1 MSSKAVRTI
10 QKMTVGMAIRS
21 VLLDIGE
28 DTLEQVHKKLAE
40 YYDCDTF
47 DCFDNPEYLKRVLK
61 ELYGSYYKQ
70 IVQDIIRNLGNDA
83 SGNYVEEFLAVL
95 TKK

>member
-1 MSSKAVRTI
+1 MSYKAVRTI

-21 VLLDIGE
+21 VLLDIGGGAF
-28 DTLEQVHKKLAE
+28 EQVHKKLAE

-47 DCFDNPEYLKRVLK
+47 DCFENTEYINRVLK
-61 ELYGSYYKQ
+61 ELYGSYYRQ
-70 IVQDIIRNLGNDA
+70 IVKDIIRNLGNDA